1 MNASRVVFLAFFI
14 FLYGYGN
21 TQSSIKTPLFN
32 HGNKQLYQPDVVK
45 PTEPKRRKRQ
55 VKWGPRAA
63 RFFGEVFQDI
73 FYIHKNLFTWDS
85 FKIIVTAFP
94 FFVGLRMIDEK
105 LQRCFYDEKRHRN
118 KNKPPKW
125 CEAVAKFS
133 ISVPIVFLGSD
144 ALFAKDEEF
153 RKTGRIYLTGM
164 PFVIWTKD
172 LIKRLRFEA
181 CLRPWHE
188 DFSCEKRSLGG
199 FPSGHVAEA
208 TYTAVLYG
216 MRFGPRYA
224 VPLGAAA
231 VVVGSIFLACNR
243 HYASQLIAGAGFG
256 AMYAVA
262 ANKLINERLDDTVKV
277 GFKMNKRG
285 PAMTLS
291 FRF

>member
-1 MNASRVVFLAFFI
+1 MNDSRVVFLALFI
-14 FLYGYGN
+14 FLHSYGS
-21 TQSSIKTPLFN
+21 TQLLTQTSPL
-32 HGNKQLYQPDVVK
+32 NKSDAQVYQPEVLK
-45 PTEPKRRKRQ
+45 PIEQRKRKRQ
-55 VKWGPRAA
+55 VKWGPRMA
-63 RFFGEVFQDI
+63 RFFGELFQDI
-73 FYIHKNLFTWDS
+73 FYIHRNLFTWDS

-94 FFVGLRMIDEK
+94 FFVGLRMADEK
-105 LQRCFYDEKRHRN
+105 LQRCFYDEKNHSN
-118 KNKPPKW
+118 KNKPPRW
-125 CEAVAKFS
+125 CEGLAKFS

-144 ALFAKDEEF
+144 ALFAKDEEY
-153 RKTGRIYLTGM
+153 RKTGRIFLTGM

-172 LIKRLRFEA
+172 LIKRLKFDA

-188 DFSCEKRSLGG
+188 DFSCEERSCGG

-208 TYTAVLYG
+208 TYMAVLYG

-224 VPLGAAA
+224 VPLSVAA
-231 VVVGSIFLACNR
+231 VFVGTIFLACNR

-262 ANKLINERLDDTVKV
+262 ANKLIDKRLDDTVKL
-277 GFKMNKRG
+277 GLKMSKGG